1 MKRTILVLAGTA
13 CLALLPAGALGQQ
26 DSTARTDNAKTTV
39 TETHAT
45 ATADQSSNND
55 NHGKSKK
62 NKKKSSAKKDPAKEP
77 TENEKIFD
85 EMLRSAAGGGL

>member
-13 CLALLPAGALGQQ
+13 CFTLLSACAWGWQGSKAP
-26 DSTARTDNAKTTV
+26 TDDAKATV
-39 TETHAT
+39 TQTEGT
-45 ATADQSSNND
+45 AVVDQGRGND

-62 NKKKSSAKKDPAKEP
+62 NQKKNSAKKDPAKEP

-85 EMLRSAAGGGL
+85 EMLRSAAAGGL